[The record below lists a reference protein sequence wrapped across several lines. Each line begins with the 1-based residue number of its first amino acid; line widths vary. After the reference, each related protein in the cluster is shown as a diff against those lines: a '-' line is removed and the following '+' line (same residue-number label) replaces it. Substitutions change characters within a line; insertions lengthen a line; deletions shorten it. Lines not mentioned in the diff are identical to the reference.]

1 MKFIKSML
9 INVQTK
15 LLTYFHYLTIWTLID
30 FRFAIPSEL
39 ISKISSVKLALGI
52 GATKIQYC
60 YTKHIEICERK
71 KL

>member
-15 LLTYFHYLTIWTLID
+15 LLTYFHYLTICTLID

-52 GATKIQYC
+52 GATEIQYC